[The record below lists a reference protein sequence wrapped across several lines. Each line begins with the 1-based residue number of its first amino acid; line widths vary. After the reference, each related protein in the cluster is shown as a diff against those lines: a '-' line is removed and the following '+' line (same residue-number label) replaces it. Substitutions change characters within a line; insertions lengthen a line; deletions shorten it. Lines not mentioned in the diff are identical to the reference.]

1 MKMKKFLAGMT
12 ALVLSLSVFT
22 GCGSTSSGE
31 NAADGSEAAGEVTKV
46 IIGTQEMPNDEG
58 IAKALDYFKE
68 EMGVDVEL
76 KKFDSGKDVNTAI
89 ASGSIDFG
97 LMGTCPASLAIAQD
111 LGVEFIWIHEVL
123 GSVESLVARQETG
136 ITTVADLKGKKVAV
150 PFASTAHFSLLKAI
164 EDAGLSAD
172 DVQLLDLAT
181 DKIYASW
188 ENGDIDAA
196 YIWQPTLAELNNQT
210 VILTSEDMANKGY
223 MTANVEVVRKEF
235 ADANPELVAGYIK
248 ALDKAVKLYNSD
260 KASAVSAIATSMQ
273 LEESDA
279 EFQMA
284 GSKWLTAEEQ
294 LGADY
299 LGTSDTKGAVVKNL
313 MDTAEFLKTQGSI
326 QEVPAQEIFDAAVNP
341 SYIEA
346 ALK

>member
-1 MKMKKFLAGMT
+1 MKMKRFLAGIT
-12 ALVLSLSVFT
+12 AMVLVVSAFT
-22 GCGSTSSGE
+22 GCGSSASNESAEDT
-31 NAADGSEAAGEVTKV
+31 AGVDKV

-58 IAKALDYFKE
+58 IAKALDYFSD
-68 EMGVDVEL
+68 EMGIDVEL

-97 LMGTCPASLAIAQD
+97 LMGSCPASLAVSQD
-111 LGVEFIWIHEVL
+111 LGIEFIWIHEVL
-123 GSVESLVARQETG
+123 GSVESLVAREETG
-136 ITTVADLKGKKVAV
+136 IKTVADLKGKKVAV

-164 EDAGLSAD
+164 EDAGLTAS
-172 DVQLLDLAT
+172 DVELLDLAT

-196 YIWQPTLAELNNQT
+196 YIWQPTLGELNNQT

-223 MTANVEVVRKEF
+223 MTSNVEVVRKDF
-235 ADANPELVAGYIK
+235 AEAHPDIVAGYIR
-248 ALDKAVKLYNSD
+248 ALNKAVNLYNED
-260 KASAVSAIATSMQ
+260 KASAVSAISSSMQ

-279 EFQMA
+279 EFQMS

-299 LGTSDTKGAVVKNL
+299 LGTSDAKGAVVNNL
-313 MDTAEFLKTQGSI
+313 MDIAEFLKEQGSI
-326 QEVPAQEIFDAAVNP
+326 QEVPAQEVFESAVNP
-341 SYIEA
+341 SYIEE

>member
-1 MKMKKFLAGMT
+1 MKMKKFLAGIT
-12 ALVLSLSVFT
+12 ALVLSFSAFT
-22 GCGSTSSGE
+22 GCGSTSQGDGAGE
-31 NAADGSEAAGEVTKV
+31 VSNDGSEVTKV

-58 IAKALDYFKE
+58 ISKALDYFKD

-123 GSVESLVARQETG
+123 GSVESLVARNETG
-136 ITTVADLKGKKVAV
+136 ITAVADLKGKKVAV

-164 EDAGLSAD
+164 EDAGMTAE
-172 DVQLLDLAT
+172 DVEILDLAT

-196 YIWQPTLAELNNQT
+196 YIWQPTLAELKDQT
-210 VILTSEDMANKGY
+210 VILTSEDMADKGY

-235 ADANPELVAGYIK
+235 ADANPEIVAGYIR

-260 KASAVSAIATSMQ
+260 KSAAVSAISSSMQ

-294 LGADY
+294 TGADY
-299 LGTSDTKGAVVKNL
+299 LGTSEAKGAVVKNL
-313 MDTAEFLKTQGSI
+313 MDTAEFLKSQGSI
-326 QEVPAQEIFDAAVNP
+326 QEVPAREIFEAAVNP

>member
-1 MKMKKFLAGMT
+1 MKMKKFLAGIT
-12 ALVLSLSVFT
+12 ALVLSFSVFT
-22 GCGSTSSGE
+22 GCGSSSQGE
-31 NAADGSEAAGEVTKV
+31 GAGEISNDGSEVTKV

-58 IAKALDYFKE
+58 ISKALDYFKD

-123 GSVESLVARQETG
+123 GSVESLVARNETG
-136 ITTVADLKGKKVAV
+136 ITAVADLKGKKVAV

-164 EDAGLSAD
+164 EDAGMTAE
-172 DVQLLDLAT
+172 DVEILDLAT

-196 YIWQPTLAELNNQT
+196 YIWQPTLAELKDQT
-210 VILTSEDMANKGY
+210 VILTSEDMADKGY

-235 ADANPELVAGYIK
+235 AVANPEIVAGYIR

-260 KASAVSAIATSMQ
+260 KSAAVSAISSSMQ

-294 LGADY
+294 TGADY
-299 LGTSDTKGAVVKNL
+299 LGTSEAKGAVVKNL
-313 MDTAEFLKTQGSI
+313 MDTAEFLKSQGSI
-326 QEVPAQEIFDAAVNP
+326 QEVPAQEIFENAVNP

>member
-1 MKMKKFLAGMT
+1 MKIKGFLAGIS
-12 ALVLSLSVFT
+12 ALVLGLSVLT
-22 GCGSTSSGE
+22 GCGSDTASTDAS
-31 NAADGSEAAGEVTKV
+31 AEVTRV
-46 IIGTQEMPNDEG
+46 VIGTQEMPNDEG
-58 IAKALDYFKE
+58 IAKALEYFKD

-76 KKFDSGKDVNTAI
+76 KNFDSGKDVNTAI

-136 ITTVADLKGKKVAV
+136 IETVADLKGKKVAV

-164 EDAGLSAD
+164 EDAGMSAD
-172 DVQLLDLAT
+172 DVEILDLAT

-196 YIWQPTLAELNNQT
+196 YIWQPTLAELANQT
-210 VILTSEDMANKGY
+210 VILTSEDMANKGH

-235 ADANPELVAGYIK
+235 AEAHPDIVAGYIK
-248 ALDKAVKLYNSD
+248 ALNKAVKLYNED
-260 KASAVSAIATSMQ
+260 KAAAVSAISTAME
-273 LEESDA
+273 LDESDA
-279 EFQMA
+279 EFQMG

-294 LGADY
+294 IGDDY
-299 LGTSDTKGAVVKNL
+299 LGTSSSKGAVVKNL
-313 MDTAEFLKTQGSI
+313 MDTAEFLKDQGSI
-326 QEVPAQEIFDAAVNP
+326 QEIPAQDVFENAVNP

>member
-1 MKMKKFLAGMT
+1 MKMKRFLAGIT
-12 ALVLSLSVFT
+12 AMVLVVSAFT
-22 GCGSTSSGE
+22 GCGSSASNESAEDT
-31 NAADGSEAAGEVTKV
+31 AGVDKV

-58 IAKALDYFKE
+58 IAKALDYFSD
-68 EMGVDVEL
+68 EMGIEVEL

-97 LMGTCPASLAIAQD
+97 LMGSCPASLAVSQD
-111 LGVEFIWIHEVL
+111 LGIEFIWIHEVL
-123 GSVESLVARQETG
+123 GCVESLVAREETG
-136 ITTVADLKGKKVAV
+136 IKTVADLKGKKVAV

-164 EDAGLSAD
+164 EDAGLTAS
-172 DVQLLDLAT
+172 DVELLDLAT

-196 YIWQPTLAELNNQT
+196 YIWQPTLGELNNQT

-223 MTANVEVVRKEF
+223 MTSNVEVVRKDF
-235 ADANPELVAGYIK
+235 AEAHPDIVAGYIR
-248 ALDKAVKLYNSD
+248 ALNKAVNLYNED
-260 KASAVSAIATSMQ
+260 KASAVSAISSSMQ

-279 EFQMA
+279 EFQMS

-299 LGTSDTKGAVVKNL
+299 LGTSDAKGAVVNNL
-313 MDTAEFLKTQGSI
+313 MDIAEFLKEQGSI
-326 QEVPAQEIFDAAVNP
+326 QEVPAQEVFESAVNP
-341 SYIEA
+341 SYIEE

>member
-1 MKMKKFLAGMT
+1 MKMKRFLAGIT
-12 ALVLSLSVFT
+12 AMVLVVSAFT
-22 GCGSTSSGE
+22 GCGSSASNESAEDT
-31 NAADGSEAAGEVTKV
+31 AGVDKV

-58 IAKALDYFKE
+58 IAKALDYFSD
-68 EMGVDVEL
+68 EMGIEVEL

-97 LMGTCPASLAIAQD
+97 LMGSCPASLAVSQD
-111 LGVEFIWIHEVL
+111 LGIEFIWIHEVL
-123 GSVESLVARQETG
+123 GSVESLVAREETG
-136 ITTVADLKGKKVAV
+136 IKTVADLKGKKVAV

-164 EDAGLSAD
+164 EDAGLTAS
-172 DVQLLDLAT
+172 DVELLDLAT

-196 YIWQPTLAELNNQT
+196 YIWQPTLGELNNQT

-223 MTANVEVVRKEF
+223 MTSNVEVVRKDF
-235 ADANPELVAGYIK
+235 AEAHPDIVAGYIR
-248 ALDKAVKLYNSD
+248 ALNKAVNLYNED
-260 KASAVSAIATSMQ
+260 KASAVSAISSSMQ

-279 EFQMA
+279 EFQMS

-299 LGTSDTKGAVVKNL
+299 LGTSDAKGAVVNNL
-313 MDTAEFLKTQGSI
+313 MDIAEFLKEQGSI
-326 QEVPAQEIFDAAVNP
+326 QEVPAQEVFESAVNP
-341 SYIEA
+341 SYIEE

>member
-1 MKMKKFLAGMT
+1 MKMKKFLAGFT
-12 ALVLSLSVFT
+12 AMVLCVSAFT
-22 GCGSTSSGE
+22 GCGGSATAESTDDTASV
-31 NAADGSEAAGEVTKV
+31 DKV

-58 IAKALDYFKE
+58 IAKALNYFSD
-68 EMGVDVEL
+68 EMGVEVEL

-123 GSVESLVARQETG
+123 GSVESLVAREETG
-136 ITTVADLKGKKVAV
+136 IKTVADLKGKKVAV
-150 PFASTAHFSLLKAI
+150 PFASTAHFSVLKAI
-164 EDAGLSAD
+164 EDAGMTAA

-181 DKIYASW
+181 DKIYAS
-188 ENGDIDAA
+188 
-196 YIWQPTLAELNNQT
+196 YIWQPTLGQLKNQT

-235 ADANPELVAGYIK
+235 AEAHPDIVAGYIR
-248 ALDKAVKLYNSD
+248 ALNKAVKLYNDD
-260 KASAVSAIATSMQ
+260 KVSAVSSIATSMQ

-279 EFQMA
+279 EFQMS

-294 LGADY
+294 IGADY
-299 LGTSDTKGAVVKNL
+299 LGTSSAKGAVVKNL
-313 MDTAEFLKTQGSI
+313 MDTAEFLKDQGSI
-326 QEVPAQEIFDAAVNP
+326 QEVPEQAVFEAAVNP